1 MDDAAFNTESVASD
15 QLKSVIERLE
25 RVYEEIDGLKA
36 GAKDIL
42 AEAKGN
48 GLDPKIIKKCLAIR
62 KKDHSERMEE
72 EAIFDLYLQALGITS

>member
-42 AEAKGN
+42 SRS
-48 GLDPKIIKKCLAIR
+48 P
-62 KKDHSERMEE
+62 
-72 EAIFDLYLQALGITS
+72 

>member
-48 GLDPKIIKKCLAIR
+48 GLDPKIIKKMPR
-62 KKDHSERMEE
+62 HQEE
-72 EAIFDLYLQALGITS
+72 GSFRAYGGGSHP